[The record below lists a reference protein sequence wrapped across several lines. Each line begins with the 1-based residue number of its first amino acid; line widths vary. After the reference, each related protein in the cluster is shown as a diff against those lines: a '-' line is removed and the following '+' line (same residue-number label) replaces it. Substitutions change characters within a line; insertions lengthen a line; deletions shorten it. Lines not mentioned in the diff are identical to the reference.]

1 VQELDAVPRSSI
13 ARSIGFSEE
22 QTLAA
27 QDAVLTAAGAA
38 KVYAEKVSGAST
50 DGRKALAQDLRTL
63 REGDEPIPLPDGG
76 ELRMLLDAGRY
87 IEALPNAKHDRPEW
101 QTAIR
106 FLLMAVEGRLPV
118 MFVHIALLKA
128 LNAGKPKPAPAPR
141 KKAAKKYR
149 MLR

>member
-1 VQELDAVPRSSI
+1 
-13 ARSIGFSEE
+13 
-22 QTLAA
+22 
-27 QDAVLTAAGAA
+27 
-38 KVYAEKVSGAST
+38 
-50 DGRKALAQDLRTL
+50 
-63 REGDEPIPLPDGG
+63 
-76 ELRMLLDAGRY
+76 MLLDAGRY

-141 KKAAKKYR
+141 KKAAEKYR
-149 MLR
+149 M